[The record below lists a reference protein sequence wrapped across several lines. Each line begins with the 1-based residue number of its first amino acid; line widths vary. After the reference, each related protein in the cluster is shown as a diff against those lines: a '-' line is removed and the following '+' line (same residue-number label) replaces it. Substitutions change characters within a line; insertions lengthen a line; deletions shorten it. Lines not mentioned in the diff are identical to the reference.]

1 MTKNLSALA
10 FLEEQNPELANKYKD
25 LVKEAKR
32 ARSRERQKL
41 MSAAYK
47 VYAESDKN
55 RET

>member
-10 FLEEQNPELANKYKD
+10 YMELEIPEHADRYKTKV
-25 LVKEAKR
+25 LEAKR
-32 ARSRERQKL
+32 ERSRIRQKA

-55 RET
+55 TPE